1 MFKTKTT
8 IEEPERP
15 DLVTLSPKIDA
26 MRASNTTNDN
36 KPFHLMFLSG
46 FAHRFFE

>member
-8 IEEPERP
+8 VEEPVRP
-15 DLVTLSPKIDA
+15 DLMTLSPKIDA

-36 KPFHLMFLSG
+36 RPFHLMFLSG